1 MKKIKKPTTSKLIT
15 FIVAIIILGIVIFVS
30 STFKDMDKKIKV
42 QHIEI
47 QDKAKSVDNL
57 KNKLEKINLELKDTK
72 SSDSESKKR
81 VEQLEKEKQELQS
94 QLQARKEQKEKLARA
109 AELSKQASAKAVPTS
124 TPTQTQVPAQV
135 PAKSVTAQAPV
146 RPVSS
151 NKQDLMAQAGIP
163 QSDWSYVD
171 SIISRESGWRH
182 TIWNSTGSGAYGLCQ
197 ALPGAKMASAGADWQ
212 TNPVTQLKWCHGY
225 AIGRYKSWAA
235 AHSFWNANHWW

>member
-1 MKKIKKPTTSKLIT
+1 MEKIKKPTTSKLIT

-57 KNKLEKINLELKDTK
+57 KNKLEKINSELKDTK

-109 AELSKQASAKAVPTS
+109 AEISQQASAKS
-124 TPTQTQVPAQV
+124 VPAQV

-212 TNPVTQLKWCHGY
+212 TNPVTQLRWCHGY

>member
-47 QDKAKSVDNL
+47 QDRAKSVDNL
-57 KNKLEKINLELKDTK
+57 KNKLEKINSELKDTK

-109 AELSKQASAKAVPTS
+109 AEISQQASAKS
-124 TPTQTQVPAQV
+124 VPAQV

-212 TNPVTQLKWCHGY
+212 TNPVTQLRWCHGY

>member
-1 MKKIKKPTTSKLIT
+1 MEKIKKPTTSKVIN
-15 FIVAIIILGIVIFVS
+15 FIVAIIILGLVIFVS
-30 STFKDMDKKIKV
+30 STFKDMDQKIKV

-57 KNKLEKINLELKDTK
+57 KNKLEKINSELKDTK

-109 AELSKQASAKAVPTS
+109 AEISQQASAKS
-124 TPTQTQVPAQV
+124 VPAQA
-135 PAKSVTAQAPV
+135 PTKSAQATEPASSI
-146 RPVSS
+146 SS

-163 QSDWSYVD
+163 QSDWKYVD

-197 ALPGAKMASAGADWQ
+197 ALPGMKMISAGADWR
-212 TNPVTQLKWCHGY
+212 TNPVTQLKWCHRY
-225 AIGRYKSWAA
+225 AISRYESWANA
-235 AHSFWNANHWW
+235 YSFWNAKHWW

>member
-1 MKKIKKPTTSKLIT
+1 MEKIKKPTTSKVIN
-15 FIVAIIILGIVIFVS
+15 FIVAIIILGLVIFIS

-57 KNKLEKINLELKDTK
+57 KNKLEKINSELKDTK

-109 AELSKQASAKAVPTS
+109 AELSKQASAKS
-124 TPTQTQVPAQV
+124 VPAQA
-135 PAKSVTAQAPV
+135 PIKSVPAQAPV

-212 TNPVTQLKWCHGY
+212 TNPVTQLKWCHRY

>member
-1 MKKIKKPTTSKLIT
+1 MEKIKKPTTSKLIT
-15 FIVAIIILGIVIFVS
+15 FIVAIIILGLVIFVS

-57 KNKLEKINLELKDTK
+57 KNKLEKINSELKDTK

-109 AELSKQASAKAVPTS
+109 AEISQQASAKSVP
-124 TPTQTQVPAQV
+124 
-135 PAKSVTAQAPV
+135 AQAPV

-212 TNPVTQLKWCHGY
+212 TNPVTQLRWCHGY

>member
-1 MKKIKKPTTSKLIT
+1 MEKIKKPTTSKLIT

-57 KNKLEKINLELKDTK
+57 KNKLEKINSELKDTK

-81 VEQLEKEKQELQS
+81 VDQLEKEKQELQS
-94 QLQARKEQKEKLARA
+94 QLQARKEQKEKLARV

-151 NKQDLMAQAGIP
+151 NKQDLMAQAGIS

-212 TNPVTQLKWCHGY
+212 TNPVTQLRWCHGY

>member
-57 KNKLEKINLELKDTK
+57 KNKLEKINSELKDTK

-109 AELSKQASAKAVPTS
+109 AEISQQASAKS
-124 TPTQTQVPAQV
+124 VPAQV

-212 TNPVTQLKWCHGY
+212 TNPVTQLRWCHGY

>member
-1 MKKIKKPTTSKLIT
+1 MEKIKKPTTSKLIT
-15 FIVAIIILGIVIFVS
+15 FIVAIIIFGLVIFVS

-57 KNKLEKINLELKDTK
+57 KNKLEKINSELKDTK

-124 TPTQTQVPAQV
+124 TSTPTQVPAQA
-135 PAKSVTAQAPV
+135 PA
-146 RPVSS
+146 RPVSN
-151 NKQDLMAQAGIP
+151 NKQALMAQAGIP
-163 QSDWSYVD
+163 QSDWAYVD

-225 AIGRYKSWAA
+225 ALGRYKSWAA

>member
-1 MKKIKKPTTSKLIT
+1 MEKIKKPTTSKLIT
-15 FIVAIIILGIVIFVS
+15 FIIAIIILGIVIFVS

-57 KNKLEKINLELKDTK
+57 KNKLEKINSELKDTK

-109 AELSKQASAKAVPTS
+109 AEISQQASAKS
-124 TPTQTQVPAQV
+124 VPAQA

-151 NKQDLMAQAGIP
+151 NKQDLMVQAGIP

-212 TNPVTQLKWCHGY
+212 TNPVTQLRWCHGY

>member
-1 MKKIKKPTTSKLIT
+1 MEKIKKPTTSKLIN
-15 FIVAIIILGIVIFVS
+15 FIVAIIVLGLVIFVS
-30 STFKDMDKKIKV
+30 STFKDMDRKIKV

-47 QDKAKSVDNL
+47 QDKVKSVDNL
-57 KNKLEKINLELKDTK
+57 KNKLEKIDSELKDTK

-109 AELSKQASAKAVPTS
+109 AEISQQASAKSVPD
-124 TPTQTQVPAQV
+124 
-135 PAKSVTAQAPV
+135 QAPIK
-146 RPVSS
+146 PVSS

-163 QSDWSYVD
+163 QSDWNYID

-197 ALPGAKMASAGADWQ
+197 ALPGVKMASAGADWQ
-212 TNPVTQLKWCHGY
+212 TNPVTQLRWCHGY
-225 AIGRYKSWAA
+225 ALGRYKSWANA
-235 AHSFWNANHWW
+235 YSFWNINHWW